1 MEIIQIIGIGL
12 TGVIIAGI
20 LKEYKPEFKIYVS
33 IVVGIVIFFLA
44 VDKLSEFINL
54 IHILS
59 GKLNISS
66 SFINILLKVTGISI
80 LTEFAVSICKDSGES
95 AIASKIDL
103 GGKVIII
110 GMSIPIISAL
120 LELIIKIL
128 P

>member
-33 IVVGIVIFFLA
+33 LVVGIVIFFLA

-103 GGKVIII
+103 GGKILILS
-110 GMSIPIISAL
+110 MSVPIIMSL
-120 LELIIKIL
+120 LETLL
-128 P
+128 NLL

>member
-44 VDKLSEFINL
+44 VDKLSKFINL

-103 GGKVIII
+103 GGKILILS
-110 GMSIPIISAL
+110 MSVPIIMSL
-120 LELIIKIL
+120 LETLL
-128 P
+128 NLL

>member
-54 IHILS
+54 INMVKNLLLIL
-59 GKLNISS
+59 
-66 SFINILLKVTGISI
+66 
-80 LTEFAVSICKDSGES
+80 
-95 AIASKIDL
+95 KIT
-103 GGKVIII
+103 
-110 GMSIPIISAL
+110 
-120 LELIIKIL
+120 
-128 P
+128 

>member
-44 VDKLSEFINL
+44 VDKLPEFINL

-103 GGKVIII
+103 GGKILILS
-110 GMSIPIISAL
+110 MSVPIIMSL
-120 LELIIKIL
+120 LETLL
-128 P
+128 NLL

>member
-12 TGVIIAGI
+12 TGVIFAGI

-103 GGKVIII
+103 GGKILILS
-110 GMSIPIISAL
+110 MSVPIIMSL
-120 LELIIKIL
+120 LETLL
-128 P
+128 NLL

>member
-103 GGKVIII
+103 GGKILILSMSVTII
-110 GMSIPIISAL
+110 MSL
-120 LELIIKIL
+120 LETLL
-128 P
+128 NLL

>member
-20 LKEYKPEFKIYVS
+20 LKEYNPEFKIYVS

-103 GGKVIII
+103 GGKILILS
-110 GMSIPIISAL
+110 MSVPIIMSL
-120 LELIIKIL
+120 LETLL
-128 P
+128 NLL